1 MFDDYTNNSD
11 QTSALFDLDSYQAS
25 ITAVTQSINKTFT
38 FTTPPQPSSSSHNY
52 STHSGKSSRSN
63 TSIAIKSTA
72 HFTSTMMPITLPSI
86 EDSIELQRL
95 KTRLKKFLNHSSDNT
110 TNNTTNTSHTT
121 NTLLPES
128 VNWLSSPSGLG
139 ANRSNRLI
147 DIDSETKHPTHGE
160 MISSSTNSKDNSHEL
175 RVCFNQV
182 PSVYFKPDFSLP
194 ESEVFQQLETAA
206 TATTTKSPP
215 QTNTR
220 SPTPTTTNT
229 TTNTT
234 NNNTRATTATTTTA
248 AAATIAPNH
257 SENKTLQDKLS
268 MYLDTVELALLKQI
282 WSRSPDFFRSLAN
295 ITTLSLDVE
304 DTCRT
309 INKVRLKIR
318 RMDSEVALTAMRIPL
333 LYIRHN
339 NQQALQRV
347 LLSIQQVRTSQVL
360 VQELLGVDDFVGVLQ
375 LCRETLLVT
384 DTELRGVQCISSVR
398 RALSTVQRQVGDR
411 LVNRFV
417 DLALDW
423 HLQSGDEPTST
434 PSPTLSPTTPKP
446 SPYGGSDST
455 SESDHTMEN
464 TVSALLSSSLLDRAL
479 VEYKNKLCD
488 NVRLIVRTCVAE
500 YMGSF
505 DPLTWAQ
512 DLGDK
517 LFEDGAGGGDETPFA
532 NRVRG
537 MSNEDFLSALSFCVE
552 NLALSLQRTAAV
564 NKVLSTRFSMYTSSS
579 GAGVNGGVLKDGG
592 GGNVHPTLSP
602 LSLELSEQ
610 CVEAACDL
618 GQRSLS
624 QV

>member
-1 MFDDYTNNSD
+1 MFDDYTNTSD

-63 TSIAIKSTA
+63 TSIAIRSTA
-72 HFTSTMMPITLPSI
+72 HFTTTMMPITLPSI
-86 EDSIELQRL
+86 EDCIELQRL
-95 KTRLKKFLNHSSDNT
+95 KTRLKKFLNHDNT
-110 TNNTTNTSHTT
+110 TNTTSHTS

-128 VNWLSSPSGLG
+128 ANWLSSPSGLG
-139 ANRSNRLI
+139 ASRSNRLI
-147 DIDSETKHPTHGE
+147 ELDSETKHLYGE
-160 MISSSTNSKDNSHEL
+160 TGSSNSKDDSHEL
-175 RVCFNQV
+175 RICFNQV

-206 TATTTKSPP
+206 STTTLTKSPP

-220 SPTPTTTNT
+220 SPTPTTT
-229 TTNTT
+229 
-234 NNNTRATTATTTTA
+234 TTASTT
-248 AAATIAPNH
+248 APNH
-257 SENKTLQDKLS
+257 SENRTLQDKLS

-282 WSRSPDFFRSLAN
+282 WSRSPDFFRSLDN

-309 INKVRLKIR
+309 INKIRLKIR
-318 RMDSEVALTAMRIPL
+318 KMDSDVALTAMRIPL
-333 LYIRHN
+333 LHLRHN
-339 NQQALQRV
+339 NQQSLQRV

-360 VQELLGVDDFVGVLQ
+360 VQELLGVDDFVGALQ

-384 DTELRGVQCISSVR
+384 DTELRGIQCISSVR

-434 PSPTLSPTTPKP
+434 PSPSPSPSTPKP
-446 SPYGGSDST
+446 SPYGGDST
-455 SESDHTMEN
+455 SESDYTMEN

-488 NVRLIVRTCVAE
+488 NVRLIVRTCVTE

-517 LFEDGAGGGDETPFA
+517 LFEDGTSGGDETPFA

-552 NLALSLQRTAAV
+552 NLSLSLQRTAAV
-564 NKVLSTRFSMYTSSS
+564 NKILSSRFSTYSNSS
-579 GAGVNGGVLKDGG
+579 GTGSAGANGGVLKDGG